1 MESISGG
8 ITILIVDDDAPY
20 VEALH
25 RLAHGRG
32 VHLRHSVTLED
43 AREIFSRHEQS
54 TISGVILDVVG
65 LRDRGQ
71 KVPDNSFII
80 AASRYFADAAPHLP
94 VVVLT
99 GEPDQY
105 RNLKELF
112 RGTMGVYSKG
122 RDEDEVLQFLLDEAR
137 KLDRIRCGIQHPE
150 VFEVLRRYLDED
162 AETELVNCLTDLD
175 SRDPTVIRKNMG
187 TLRRLQEKIYIAL
200 SKCEERYVPR
210 EYVEGE
216 IKIASAYKHLVE
228 RGHVERYKI
237 IDRFSEL
244 IFKVTSDH
252 GAHVPYSVPKYQP
265 TRYTVAALGNAL
277 MDLILWFGA
286 LMGREKCS
294 PSIDGKKE

>member
-1 MESISGG
+1 MENIRGG
-8 ITILIVDDDAPY
+8 ITLLIVDDDTPY

-25 RLAHGRG
+25 RLFHGRG
-32 VHLRHSVTLED
+32 ARLRHAETLED
-43 AREIFSRHEQS
+43 AREMISRREQGN
-54 TISGVILDVVG
+54 ISGVILDVVG
-65 LRDRGQ
+65 LRERGQ

-112 RGTMGVYSKG
+112 KGTMGVYSKG
-122 RDEDEVLQFLLDEAR
+122 RDEDEVLSFLLDEAR
-137 KLDRIRCGIQHPE
+137 KLDRIRCEIEHPE
-150 VFEVLRRYLDED
+150 VFEVVRKYLDED
-162 AETELVNCLTDLD
+162 ADRELVDFLKDRD
-175 SRDPTVIRKNMG
+175 SRDATVIRKNMG
-187 TLRRLQEKIYIAL
+187 ALRRLQEKIYIEL
-200 SKCEERYVPR
+200 SKCDGKYVPR
-210 EYVEGE
+210 EYVAGE

-228 RGHVERYKI
+228 KGYVERYKI

-277 MDLILWFGA
+277 MDLLLWFGE
-286 LMGREKCS
+286 LMG
-294 PSIDGKKE
+294 KESGG

>member
-1 MESISGG
+1 METVISG
-8 ITILIVDDDAPY
+8 ITFLIVDDDAPY

-25 RLAHGRG
+25 RLAHGQGMR
-32 VHLRHSVTLED
+32 LRHALTLED
-43 AREIFSRHEQS
+43 AREMFSRNGQGE
-54 TISGVILDVVG
+54 ISGIILDVVG
-65 LRDRGQ
+65 LRERTQ

-122 RDEDEVLQFLLDEAR
+122 RDEDEMLSFLREEAR
-137 KLDRIRCGIQHPE
+137 KLDRVRFSVEHPD
-150 VFEVLRRYLDED
+150 VFDTVRRYLDED
-162 AETELVNCLTDLD
+162 AEQELVDCLKDLD

-187 TLRRLQEKIYIAL
+187 NLRRLQEKVYIAL
-200 SKCEERYVPR
+200 SKCERGYVPR
-210 EYVEGE
+210 EYVAGE
-216 IKIASAYKHLVE
+216 IRIPSVYKHLVE
-228 RGHVERYKI
+228 KGYVERYKI

-265 TRYTVAALGNAL
+265 TRYSVAALCNAL
-277 MDLILWFGA
+277 MDLLLWFGGM
-286 LMGREKCS
+286 MGQDS
-294 PSIDGKKE
+294 TPDHP

>member
-1 MESISGG
+1 MENIRDG
-8 ITILIVDDDAPY
+8 ITLLIVDDDTPY

-25 RLAHGRG
+25 QLFHGRG
-32 VHLRHSVTLED
+32 VRLRHAVTLED
-43 AREIFSRHEQS
+43 AREMISRHEQGN
-54 TISGVILDVVG
+54 ISGVILDVVG
-65 LRDRGQ
+65 LRERGQ

-112 RGTMGVYSKG
+112 KGTMGVYSKG
-122 RDEDEVLQFLLDEAR
+122 RDEDEVLEFLLDEAR
-137 KLDRIRCGIQHPE
+137 KLDRIRCEIEHPE
-150 VFEVLRRYLDED
+150 VFAVVKKYLDED
-162 AETELVNCLTDLD
+162 ADRELVDFLKDRD
-175 SRDPTVIRKNMG
+175 SRDATVIRKNMG
-187 TLRRLQEKIYIAL
+187 ALRRLQEKIYIEL
-200 SKCEERYVPR
+200 SKCNGKYVPR
-210 EYVEGE
+210 EYVAGE

-228 RGHVERYKI
+228 KGYVERYKI

-277 MDLILWFGA
+277 MDLLLWFGE
-286 LMGREKCS
+286 LMGKGEK
-294 PSIDGKKE
+294 

>member
-1 MESISGG
+1 MEIHAASI
-8 ITILIVDDDAPY
+8 TFLIVDDDTPY

-25 RLAHGRG
+25 RMAHGQG
-32 VHLRHSVTLED
+32 VQLRHALTLED
-43 AREIFSRHEQS
+43 ARDIFSRNEQGS
-54 TISGVILDVVG
+54 LSGVILDVVG
-65 LRDRGQ
+65 LRERGQ

-80 AASRYFADAAPHLP
+80 AASRFFAEASPHLP

-122 RDEDEVLQFLLDEAR
+122 RDEDEMLSFLLDEAR
-137 KLDRIRCGIQHPE
+137 KLDRIRFGVEHPE
-150 VFEVLRRYLDED
+150 VFQIVRRYLDED
-162 AETELVNCLTDLD
+162 AEQELVDCLRDLG

-187 TLRRLQEKIYIAL
+187 SLRRLQEKVYIVL
-200 SKCEERYVPR
+200 SKCERGYVPR
-210 EYVEGE
+210 EYVAGE
-216 IKIASAYKHLVE
+216 IKMASAYKHLVE
-228 RGHVERYKI
+228 KGYVERYKI

-265 TRYTVAALGNAL
+265 TRYTVSALCNAL
-277 MDLILWFGA
+277 MDLLLWFGE
-286 LMGREKCS
+286 LMGKGEKEKG
-294 PSIDGKKE
+294 DG